1 MSSPDSSVNI
11 KASPSS
17 SSSSSSSSKAQ
28 SLKHSVGFIQGAEAD
43 GRLISSELPGYLD
56 ALKHIRTA
64 NDYKSIPRV
73 DYKIRAGAKTRKAIS
88 ESGNIGAAINKFRLT
103 VW

>member
-1 MSSPDSSVNI
+1 MVFKRIFNI
-11 KASPSS
+11 VFKSNEGIYAFSNFFRKSFS
-17 SSSSSSSSKAQ
+17 I
-28 SLKHSVGFIQGAEAD
+28 GIMD
-43 GRLISSELPGYLD
+43 N
-56 ALKHIRTA
+56 ALKYIKTA

-88 ESGNIGAAINKFRLT
+88 ESGAIGTTINKFRLT